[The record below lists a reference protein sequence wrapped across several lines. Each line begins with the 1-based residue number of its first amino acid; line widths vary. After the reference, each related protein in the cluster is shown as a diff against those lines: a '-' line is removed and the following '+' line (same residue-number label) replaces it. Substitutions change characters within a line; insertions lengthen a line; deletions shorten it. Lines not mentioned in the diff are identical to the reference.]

1 MKADAKAMLKKKDL
15 RVYCE
20 RLAINAERGTNEPYI
35 LAAIYQTFW
44 GPENATKE
52 SRSIADKVI
61 KKAKRLRKED
71 TGT

>member
-1 MKADAKAMLKKKDL
+1 MKADAKAVLKKKDL

-20 RLAINAERGTNEPYI
+20 KLTINAERGTNDPYI
-35 LAAIYQTFW
+35 VAAIYQTFW
-44 GPENATKE
+44 GPENDTKE